1 MILDMKILSWIEFID
16 LKVIVNVKFVELLS
30 FFDFDVRSV
39 EFFKIKEIVI
49 ENGRVYCGLFLLDG
63 KVLIIIYSVNGV
75 CLLFD

>member
-1 MILDMKILSWIEFID
+1 MKILSWIEFID

-49 ENGRVYCGLFLLDG
+49 ENGRVYCGLFLFDG

-75 CLLFD
+75 CMLFD